1 MIFTGVILSALVMLL
16 LSVSAQCRRM
26 DCKSDCRSFVEGF
39 PMRLKKLCSTYRE
52 VQILQIVLFIFIV
65 DDPCAYHVMNE
76 ILRLDI
82 ILPTAVQKN
91 LLTCKTPVDSV
102 GNIFQDLKQDVLKCV
117 RLLVINIKYHQ
128 GANMEALS
136 TFKVISRNSCL
147 QRLTQ

>member
-52 VQILQIVLFIFIV
+52 VQLRLSLIVFLPFPLLNENVQQNINAN
-65 DDPCAYHVMNE
+65 DPCAYHVMNE

-102 GNIFQDLKQDVLKCV
+102 GNIFQDLKQDVLKFYTV
-117 RLLVINIKYHQ
+117 MYLRENRFDHLIFTRKK
-128 GANMEALS
+128 
-136 TFKVISRNSCL
+136 KVF
-147 QRLTQ
+147 